1 MSISYE
7 GIGEWCATLG
17 CGTGVN
23 EGDIV
28 KVGAGGT
35 AAKCTAGDGFCGV
48 VRAIAHDGKACSVQ
62 LGGLAGVKYSGTTAP
77 AAGYAELMAD
87 GQGGVSVPGG
97 GDGKAGDGEGMVSEH
112 RGRTGGV
119 HAGGEYHFGYHPVPP
134 AGGIL
139 LPVSDVARVRGAG
152 LHLAERGGGG
162 AHLGEL

>member
-17 CGTGVN
+17 CSTGVN

-35 AAKCTAGDGFCGV
+35 AVKCTAGDGFCGV

-62 LGGLAGVKYSGTTAP
+62 LGGLAGVKYSGATAP

-87 GQGGVSVPGG
+87 GQGGVSVPGK
-97 GDGKAGDGEGMVSEH
+97 DES
-112 RGRTGGV
+112 GRTYLV
-119 HAGGEYHFGYHPVPP
+119 
-134 AGGIL
+134 
-139 LPVSDVARVRGAG
+139 
-152 LHLAERGGGG
+152 LAVDSAAKR
-162 AHLGEL
+162 AVIKL